1 MSNFTRNVVENLS
14 KQVILDSVHSK
25 EKSHSPYQLRLQ
37 VPDMTEPQRF
47 EDPHRSCIF
56 SKSHKDL
63 KISMVHMTSLENSL
77 ILKFQ

>member
-1 MSNFTRNVVENLS
+1 MSNFARNVVENLS

-47 EDPHRSCIF
+47 EDLGP
-56 SKSHKDL
+56 
-63 KISMVHMTSLENSL
+63 V
-77 ILKFQ
+77 